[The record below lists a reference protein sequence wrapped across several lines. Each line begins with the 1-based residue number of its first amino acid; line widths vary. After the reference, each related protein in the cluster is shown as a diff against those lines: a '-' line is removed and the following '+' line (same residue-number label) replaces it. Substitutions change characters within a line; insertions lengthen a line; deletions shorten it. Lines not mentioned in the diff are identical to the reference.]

1 MVVPLIVVLSIPP
14 LLWFGQHWTISGND
28 TARYLLA
35 GSQLISGGVLEDLDT
50 ISEFN
55 GGHGPGLPALV
66 GSLILIL
73 GRDTVELVWA
83 LRLLALLNPLL
94 AYLLLRRIST
104 PVAGLIA
111 AALVSLL
118 GYNVQATVAINID
131 ALQLTFYLLS
141 LLALLGA
148 IERGGT
154 LRCLL
159 SACSSGWPY

>member
-1 MVVPLIVVLSIPP
+1 MPGSGSSPFDWADLVVVPLIVVLSIPP

-83 LRLLALLNPLL
+83 LRLLALLN
-94 AYLLLRRIST
+94 RCGR
-104 PVAGLIA
+104 
-111 AALVSLL
+111 
-118 GYNVQATVAINID
+118 
-131 ALQLTFYLLS
+131 TFY
-141 LLALLGA
+141 
-148 IERGGT
+148 
-154 LRCLL
+154 
-159 SACSSGWPY
+159 SG